1 MTQNVDFMPD
11 NLAQNDSLQKRKAQ
25 EKPVQNRWLRLA
37 KKHSITFLILG
48 SIAYASYSWADNKS
62 IKTIAKTIIVTLDAK
77 PNKLP
82 RPPEIASL

>member
-25 EKPVQNRWLRLA
+25 EKPVQNRWLRFA

-48 SIAYASYSWADNKS
+48 SIAYASYSWAENKS
-62 IKTIAKTIIVTLDAK
+62 IKNIAKT
-77 PNKLP
+77 NQEP
-82 RPPEIASL
+82 RLQQLVNDHSNS